1 MSKIYFIFF
10 ILHYRYFY
18 FRLLN
23 LVELGIVKHLASKD
37 VPNAEICPLN
47 LGGTERQL
55 RISDLMMTFY
65 IMIVGFATA
74 IAVFSTEL
82 FFKFMNAKNIKQEDW
97 QFNPAL
103 KRTKNYDWNN
113 MRDKMKS
120 NFGNYNLTPPP
131 PYASIYN
138 GNNTSSSSNMSN
150 LSNQPNYSNQL
161 HGVKRLINGRDYL
174 VFKNKNGESQLIPVR
189 APSATLFQY
198 SYTE

>member
-1 MSKIYFIFF
+1 M
-10 ILHYRYFY
+10 
-18 FRLLN
+18 
-23 LVELGIVKHLASKD
+23 KHLASEN

-55 RISDLMMTFY
+55 RITDLMMTFY
-65 IMIVGFATA
+65 IMIVGFATS
-74 IAVFSTEL
+74 IVVFSTEL
-82 FFKFMNAKNIKQEDW
+82 FFKILNAKKIKQDEW
-97 QFNPAL
+97 QFNPTL
-103 KRTKNYDWNN
+103 KRNKTYDWNN
-113 MRDKMKS
+113 MRDKMKN

-138 GNNTSSSSNMSN
+138 GSNTSSNN
-150 LSNQPNYSNQL
+150 VTTLSNQANFSNQL